1 MWAATQVLDL
11 LCFPQWVQH
20 PAGVAVFVAAL
31 AVLARPSAFGRVLLM
46 CGSNLVYLYVQSPT
60 TPNHILFEG
69 FVNLAIL
76 LVALRH
82 RRRTLGDLGPTVFH
96 EALPYLR
103 GLLVSL
109 YAFAFLHKLNWDFI
123 SPATSCA
130 GFMLD
135 GIFGRFELAPPGGPV
150 KPIVPWLA
158 LMAEGSIPLL
168 LLFPRTRRLAMLV
181 AWPFHFGLAFHPR
194 PGIYG
199 FSSMLLAM
207 LTLFLPPGFYT
218 ALLQRPLVARMVAAA
233 TAKRAYWTRLLA
245 GLAVVA
251 VLIAFS
257 IVVSGTLVENTRAAQ
272 WVRRAGMLLWMPY
285 ATVLLAGLLIGWRG
299 ARGAALSS
307 EAARARLSPAV
318 VALLLFFFNGMA
330 AYLGFQTVRTMSMFS
345 NIRTEGDRTNH
356 LFIPSS
362 LQVADYQDDLVRL
375 IDSSDPWLA
384 FYARNQSL
392 LPFTELR
399 RRVWENP
406 AIPVQV
412 TYERAGT
419 VEALDTARPGAA
431 QRVPPLP
438 FPLHKILAFRE
449 VDQDGREIR
458 CLW

>member
-20 PAGVAVFVAAL
+20 PTGVAVFLAAL
-31 AVLARPSAFGRVLLM
+31 AVLHKPSAFGRVLLM
-46 CGSNLVYLYVQSPT
+46 CASNLAYLYVRSPI

-82 RRRTLGDLGPTVFH
+82 RRVTLRDLGPAVFQ
-96 EALPYLR
+96 EAVPYLR
-103 GLLVSL
+103 GLLLAL
-109 YAFAFLHKLNWDFI
+109 YAFAFLHKLNWDFLA
-123 SPATSCA
+123 PVTSCA

-135 GIFGRFELAPPGGPV
+135 GVFGRFELAAPGGPV
-150 KPIVPWLA
+150 KEIVPWIA
-158 LMAEGSIPLL
+158 LMAEGGIPLL

-181 AWPFHFGLAFHPR
+181 AWLFHFGLAFHPR

-199 FSSMLLAM
+199 FSSMLLAL
-207 LTLFLPPGFYT
+207 LTLFLPAGFYP
-218 ALLQRPLVARMVAAA
+218 ALLQHPLVRRGVAMAIARRV
-233 TAKRAYWTRLLA
+233 YWSRLLA
-245 GLAVVA
+245 GLAVLA
-251 VLIAFS
+251 VLIAVPIILS
-257 IVVSGTLVENTRAAQ
+257 GVVVEGSRAAQ
-272 WVRRAGMLLWMPY
+272 WVRRGGMLLWMPY
-285 ATVLLAGLLIGWRG
+285 ATALLAALLVGWRA
-299 ARGAALSS
+299 ARG
-307 EAARARLSPAV
+307 EAFSGEASRARLSPAV

-362 LQVADYQDDLVRL
+362 LQIADYQDDLVRL
-375 IDSSDPWLA
+375 IDSSDIWLD
-384 FYARNQSL
+384 FYAQNESL

-399 RRVWENP
+399 RRVWEHP
-406 AIPVQV
+406 QV
-412 TYERAGT
+412 RVTVKYERAGRIET
-419 VEALDTARPGAA
+419 LDSSQPGAER
-431 QRVPPLP
+431 QVPPLP

-449 VDQDGREIR
+449 LDQDGHELR